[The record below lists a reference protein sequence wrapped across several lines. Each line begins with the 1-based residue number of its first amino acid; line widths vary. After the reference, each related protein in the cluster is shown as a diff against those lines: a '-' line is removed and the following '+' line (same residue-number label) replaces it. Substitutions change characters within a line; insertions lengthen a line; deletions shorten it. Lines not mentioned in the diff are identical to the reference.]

1 MSFVISPV
9 WPSGKLRRRPVGP
22 IRSALRRGRVPAVE
36 LRVRLAIPPEAT
48 SDDENASPVACAK
61 TVAADAAVATNDAT
75 GDVVVDARVPM
86 TSVQVVSSPRR
97 AAATREAGL
106 PVKRRVSVTV
116 VAVDRE
122 APDVVVTS
130 ERAAHVMMADVNA
143 CAAVMAPVTA

>member
-1 MSFVISPV
+1 M
-9 WPSGKLRRRPVGP
+9 
-22 IRSALRRGRVPAVE
+22 PAVE

-130 ERAAHVMMADVNA
+130 ERAAHVTMADVSA